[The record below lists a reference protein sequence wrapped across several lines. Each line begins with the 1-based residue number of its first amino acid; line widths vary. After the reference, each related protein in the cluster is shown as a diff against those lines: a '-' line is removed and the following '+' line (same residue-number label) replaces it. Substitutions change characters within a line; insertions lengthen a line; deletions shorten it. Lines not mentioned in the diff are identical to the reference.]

1 MRLVSCRR
9 QGMLTQGAA
18 ADPTCK
24 LNISSFFTLKY
35 PLDWLI
41 CAKDIMIIVLLLH
54 MMERMGILR
63 EGSFML
69 GFGWGYRGWVS

>member
-1 MRLVSCRR
+1 M
-9 QGMLTQGAA
+9 
-18 ADPTCK
+18 CK

-54 MMERMGILR
+54 MMERMGMLR